1 MSLERQVPEL
11 EVCVDC
17 ADLVVNTSVI
27 LAQSPIINSKPTNY
41 VEICKNMSPIIN
53 SNPTNYGED
62 LPDHES
68 YYQFK
73 PYQLCRNLPDHVYLC
88 SNLAK

>member
-1 MSLERQVPEL
+1 MSLEQPVPEL

-41 VEICKNMSPIIN
+41 VEICLNMSPIIN
-53 SNPTNYGED
+53 SNPTNYVED
-62 LPDHES
+62 LPVHES

-73 PYQLCRNLPDHVYLC
+73 PYQLCRNLPDHVCLR